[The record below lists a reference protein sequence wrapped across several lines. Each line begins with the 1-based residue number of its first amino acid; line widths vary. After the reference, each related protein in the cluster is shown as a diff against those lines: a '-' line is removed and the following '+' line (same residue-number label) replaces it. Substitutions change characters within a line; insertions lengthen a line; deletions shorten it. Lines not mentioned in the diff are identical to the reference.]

1 MVLING
7 LLFGQGFIYIA
18 KRKDRL
24 RKKRKK
30 KKEKKGEKK
39 KVHDQRNGAMMC
51 TGSQPLAAAST
62 HIYTVFM
69 DNKNLIFILVFMHY
83 LPLSSFDCCASVMRI
98 KGSHLFYA

>member
-7 LLFGQGFIYIA
+7 LLFGQGIYLHC
-18 KRKDRL
+18 KVKGQVEKEKKE
-24 RKKRKK
+24 KKRKK
-30 KKEKKGEKK
+30 REKKR

-69 DNKNLIFILVFMHY
+69 DNKNLIFILVLCIIYHY
-83 LPLSSFDCCASVMRI
+83 HHLIVVHLS
-98 KGSHLFYA
+98 